1 MAKKLSNEYIM
12 FVALE
17 TIAKNYETSSEL
29 RKSSKNNYGLDYEEA
44 LEMAYDNIQ
53 STAKSAIKGIKRPNR
68 FNKEITPPQI
78 KVASNA
84 HALEVLGEEQ
94 FKRNKQAVKSIST
107 DFKAGIKYALNQL
120 KK

>member
-1 MAKKLSNEYIM
+1 MYD
-12 FVALE
+12 ALKI
-17 TIAKNYETSSEL
+17 IASDYQTPSQL
-29 RKSSKNNYGLDYEEA
+29 RRDSGNQYGLDFEEA
-44 LEMAYDNIQ
+44 IEMSYENIQ
-53 STAKSAIKGIKRPNR
+53 GTAKAAIKGMKRPNDP
-68 FNKEITPPQI
+68 KPDLTPFQI